1 MNIVSYDG
9 LFNEQYANYLKNPD
23 ICLNNMIEV
32 DLVSY
37 KRDDVE
43 ERKRSRYAQDPK
55 KAVSDAVSQLKE
67 FIEYCNEKSMTLT
80 FSQIKLREDPSL
92 PQILMPIY
100 ILLYKQGN
108 GQERKLLEN

>member
-1 MNIVSYDG
+1 MSIVSYDG

-43 ERKRSRYAQDPK
+43 ERKRSRYAPDPK

-80 FSQIKLREDPSL
+80 FSEIKLRNDTSL